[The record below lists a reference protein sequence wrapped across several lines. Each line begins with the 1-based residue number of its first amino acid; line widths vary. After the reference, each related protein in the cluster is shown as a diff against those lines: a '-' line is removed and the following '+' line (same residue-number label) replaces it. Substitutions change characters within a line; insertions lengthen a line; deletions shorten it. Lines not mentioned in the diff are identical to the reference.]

1 MQEKVK
7 IFFEFGK
14 IVDTRGIVVTQ
25 QFAPKP
31 ERWSSVVET
40 QCIASLPPSVSPKT
54 KSDTLF

>member
-7 IFFEFGK
+7 NFFEFGK

-40 QCIASLPPSVSPKT
+40 QCIASLTPSVS
-54 KSDTLF
+54 S